1 MLPSPKKVARILRRY
16 VFRSNEEKEIE
27 EEIKRDTVVRKGK
40 ARIQNHIN
48 HQNEMAGK
56 LKILAKKALSLNDN
70 SRFTLIGKQYI
81 KTKLDIQRWEKYLLS
96 LEVLEAKRDQVSA
109 SINLIQS
116 VKTMS
121 ESLGDIVGDQKIGEL
136 QVELETGLARA
147 SNLDERIDVMMEILD
162 SSLSYDIEID
172 QSLMDDFKSSIIEE
186 ISTEEDNTFT
196 QEIEE
201 RLLKIQDEI
210 KEEKTSP

>member
-1 MLPSPKKVARILRRY
+1 
-16 VFRSNEEKEIE
+16 
-27 EEIKRDTVVRKGK
+27 
-40 ARIQNHIN
+40 
-48 HQNEMAGK
+48 MAGK

-96 LEVLEAKRDQVSA
+96 LEVLEAKRDQVNA